1 MLLANPDIN
10 ENADPWSL
18 LTKAENRCKLG
29 LFSEAV
35 ITADEAIQAA
45 LEAYIDKL
53 DTPLPANREEALQ
66 ILRGEG
72 VKVSTESALRLTE
85 LRKKADRSAVNEDLS
100 SSQAE
105 EAISIAEKILTK
117 IGERHTHHT
126 VREKETEFMLPVNSL
141 DPIQRF
147 RPLHEGIAQV
157 EPEFVTKLLLAR
169 AILNSK
175 RKRIPHFIGLT
186 VMMLSITTCALF
198 GFIGGSG
205 IIITFTGHS
214 LFSIFGLLFDFSL
227 LLIAYL
233 FLKITLYVKGE
244 TR

>member
-1 MLLANPDIN
+1 LSNSDIS

-29 LFSEAV
+29 LVSEAV
-35 ITADEAIQAA
+35 IIADEAIQAA
-45 LEAYIDKL
+45 LAAYFDNL
-53 DTPLPANREEALQ
+53 DTPLPANRVEALQ
-66 ILRGEG
+66 ILRREG
-72 VKVSTESALRLTE
+72 VKVSTESSLRLTK
-85 LRKKADRSAVNEDLS
+85 LRKKAERSAENEDLS
-100 SSQAE
+100 SSEAE
-105 EAISIAEKILTK
+105 EAISIAEKVLTNISEK
-117 IGERHTHHT
+117 HVHHN
-126 VREKETEFMLPVNSL
+126 VREKETEFTLPVNSL

-175 RKRIPHFIGLT
+175 KKRIPHFIGLMT
-186 VMMLSITTCALF
+186 MTLSAITCSLF

-205 IIITFTGHS
+205 IIITFMGHS
-214 LFSIFGLLFDFSL
+214 LFSIFGLLFDFFL

-233 FLKITLYVKGE
+233 FLKIALYVKGE

>member
-1 MLLANPDIN
+1 MSNSDIS
-10 ENADPWSL
+10 EDPDPWNL
-18 LTKAENRCKLG
+18 LTKAENRSKLG
-29 LFSEAV
+29 LVSEAV

-45 LEAYIDKL
+45 LAAYFDKL
-53 DTPLPANREEALQ
+53 DNPLPANREEALQ

-72 VKVSTESALRLTE
+72 VKVSTEGALRLTE
-85 LRKKADRSAVNEDLS
+85 LRKRAERSAENGDLS
-100 SSQAE
+100 SSEAE
-105 EAISIAEKILTK
+105 EAISIAERILTK
-117 IGERHTHHT
+117 ISEKNVHHT
-126 VREKETEFMLPVNSL
+126 VREKETEFMLPLNNVDAL
-141 DPIQRF
+141 QRF

-175 RKRIPHFIGLT
+175 RKRIPHFIGLA
-186 VMMLSITTCALF
+186 VMTLSVIICSLF

-205 IIITFTGHS
+205 IIITFMGHS
-214 LFSIFGLLFDFSL
+214 LFSIFGLLFDFFL

-233 FLKITLYVKGE
+233 FLKIALYVKGE